1 MKGAMRTGV
10 VIVEEVEG
18 KAGVAVAAGAVAAG
32 VGPFPGEGLYEAFGL
47 SICLRPIRSRE
58 DVLDVEVAAGIP
70 EAMRSVRRAVV
81 GEDRIDLDPMEGIEA
96 DHLLQGADNAGDLLV
111 GVDAGEAEA
120 RVVID
125 RHVKGF
131 DAGAYTA
138 VLAVA
143 RSADTRL
150 EEAAELLDVEV
161 DELTWGFPLVSDDRG
176 RCWIECFEEVDAVA
190 FQDPPDGG
198 LGDRN
203 QHDDL
208 SIGAPLPAQSHHV
221 AFEARRRPTRLAFG
235 DTGVLAHPFD
245 DSFESD
251 AGGPASDGFL
261 TDTAGGCCLPQC
273 QSLLE
278 VQYHLSS
285 TPRGKLGISV
295 HVVRAVGL

>member
-58 DVLDVEVAAGIP
+58 DVFNAEVAAGIP

-131 DAGAYTA
+131 YAGADAA

-143 RSADTRL
+143 RSADSWL
-150 EEAAELLDVEV
+150 EEAAQLLDVEV
-161 DELTWGFPLVSDDRG
+161 DELAGRLPFISDDWRRG
-176 RCWIECFEEVDAVA
+176 RIERFQEVDAVA
-190 FQDPPDGG
+190 SEDSPDGG
-198 LGDRN
+198 LGDRH
-203 QHDDL
+203 QHDNL
-208 SIGAPLPAQSHHV
+208 GIGAPLPTQSHHV
-221 AFEARRRPTRLAFG
+221 AFKLGGRAPGLALG
-235 DTGVLAHPFD
+235 DTGVLAHPFNY
-245 DSFESD
+245 SFESD